1 MLSIKIDNISYRKKI
16 ILKNI
21 NFQLNN
27 NGIFGFFGKNGE
39 GKTTFL
45 KSFCELVK
53 FQGSIKID
61 SISLLPTDVAYIPTE
76 PKVYE
81 YLYANEFYEFYRTII
96 GDKPLNK
103 DLLFEVENKLI
114 RDCSTGNKKK
124 IFINSVL
131 QFKNYPVYIFDEPF
145 NGLDIESNYILLN
158 HIVELSKT
166 SIVLISSH
174 IIEIIEPYLTKKFII
189 ENGKVKEIENEK
201 LLKTHF
207 LQK

>member
-1 MLSIKIDNISYRKKI
+1 MLKIKIDNISYRKKI

-21 NFQLNN
+21 DFQINQF
-27 NGIFGFFGKNGE
+27 GIYGFFGKNGE

-53 FQGSIKID
+53 FSGKIEID
-61 SISLLPTDVAYIPTE
+61 SKKLIPQDVAYIPTE
-76 PKVYE
+76 PEVYE
-81 YLYANEFYEFYRTII
+81 YLYANEFYEFYRTIV
-96 GDKPLNK
+96 GKKALENG
-103 DLLFEVENKLI
+103 LLFEVENKLI
-114 RDCSTGNKKK
+114 RDCSTGTKKK

-131 QFKNYPVYIFDEPF
+131 QFKNYLVYIFDEPF

-189 ENGKVKEIENEK
+189 NNGQVVEIENEK
-201 LLKTHF
+201 LLKNHF